1 MIATKVEVL
10 EENDDTLKI
19 EIHDNLTLINL
30 LNENLWKRRGLDYA
44 AYAQDHPYISRPV
57 LVVKSKNPKKA
68 LLEAADRI
76 VEDVKDLRKQL
87 ERELK
92 D

>member
-1 MIATKVEVL
+1 MKIEVL
-10 EENDDTLKI
+10 ENDDERLKI
-19 EIHDNLTLINL
+19 EIHDNLTLVNL
-30 LNENLWKRRGLDYA
+30 INENLWKQRGLEYA
-44 AYAQDHPYISRPV
+44 AYAQDHPYISKPV

-68 LLEAADRI
+68 LLDAADRI
-76 VEDVKDLRKQL
+76 VEDVNDLRKQL